1 MYLNQ
6 VANLGLRKYIPS
18 FIFTTAACNNKLM
31 NCLRG
36 LAFEDGG
43 QYLVEI
49 ILGQQKVW
57 LI

>member
-49 ILGQQKVW
+49 ILGQQKV
-57 LI
+57 